1 VTLILLAL
9 AWLGAVAAVALW
21 GLPPWAIGMCLAVC
35 TPALAV
41 LRGRHWAL
49 VCAAAA
55 VLALIAGV
63 RFEQWQQREPA
74 SLARFVEQSVVIE
87 GRVVSEPLPG
97 ETSTAYIVEVT
108 GLRNAAG
115 EASAQGK
122 LRASLGQYTE
132 YLPGT
137 RLRLTGKLSDPP
149 VFPDF
154 DYRGYLNRQDVV
166 ATMAQPVVEVLAGPS
181 RWRLQRNIT
190 EARLELDH
198 ALQRALPEPEASLAG
213 GIAFGRD
220 GNLPRDLAD
229 DFRDTGLAH
238 IVAVSGSNV
247 SLVTAVTFLTFT
259 WLVGKRWAL
268 LPAGLTVV
276 AYLFVAGL
284 SASVIRAGAMA
295 VILLF
300 GTFLGRQQSSL
311 AALGGAAIAMTLWQ
325 PSAALDLGFQLSL
338 SATAG
343 LIVFGPW
350 IRYGIEL
357 ASDRSR
363 VRLPDFAVQVT
374 ALSLSATLATM
385 PIAWVNFGRVSLVG
399 PVANILIEPLF
410 IVAFWLSA
418 ATAVLGAAWEPAGWA
433 AGLAAYYPL
442 SFITWFARTV
452 ATLPFAAVDVPETS
466 GSVALAAYGLLCA
479 AGWFAYRR
487 YAPVL
492 PGRRASRSGGVR
504 RRRLLQAGTA
514 GVVAIVI
521 VPVSLWPARGP
532 GEFEMTVLD
541 VGNGDAVLF
550 TTPAGHHVLVDGGP
564 SGIQLVREL
573 GATLPHWER
582 RIDAVFVLQPQAE
595 HAGGIPEA
603 LERFDVGRRA
613 GADAVASLHAGDR
626 YVLDGVTFEVLWPPT
641 GESSSQANDSAIV
654 IRATYRETSFLLA
667 ANLGAAEQKQLIASS
682 DVRSTVLVVPHHGA
696 NKTDTPLIT
705 AVHPSAAIIP
715 VGDGRYA
722 SQPTTATLEALKD
735 ATLFRTDSSG
745 RVTIRSD
752 GKRLRYETQR

>member
-1 VTLILLAL
+1 MTLILLAL
-9 AWLGAVAAVALW
+9 AWLGAMAAVALW
-21 GLPPWAIGMCLAVC
+21 AMPPWTVGACLAVC
-35 TPALAV
+35 APAFAV
-41 LRGRHWAL
+41 LRGRHWAY
-49 VCAAAA
+49 VCGAGAL
-55 VLALIAGV
+55 LALIAGV
-63 RFEQWQQREPA
+63 RFEQWQNREPA
-74 SLARFVEQSVVIE
+74 SLARFVEQSVVVE

-97 ETSTAYIVEVT
+97 DTSTAYIIGVT
-108 GLRNAAG
+108 RLRNTAG
-115 EASAQGK
+115 EATAHGK
-122 LRASLGQYTE
+122 VRASLGQYTE
-132 YLPGT
+132 YLHGT

-166 ATMAQPVVEVLAGPS
+166 ATMAQPDVEVLAEPP
-181 RWRLQRNIT
+181 RWGLLRNVT
-190 EARLELDH
+190 QMRLELDH
-198 ALQRALPEPEASLAG
+198 ALQHSLPEPEASLAG

-220 GNLPRDLAD
+220 GNLPQDLAD

-247 SLVTAVTFLTFT
+247 SLVTAVTFLAFT
-259 WLVGKRWAL
+259 WLVGRRWAL

-276 AYLFVAGL
+276 AYVFVAGL
-284 SASVIRAGAMA
+284 SASVVRAGVMA

-300 GTFLGRQQSSL
+300 GTFLGRQQSGL

-350 IRYGIEL
+350 MRYGIER

-363 VRLPDFAVQVT
+363 IHLPDFAAQVT

-385 PIAWVNFGRVSLVG
+385 PIAWVNFGRISLVG

-410 IVAFWLSA
+410 IGAFWLSA
-418 ATAVLGAAWEPAGWA
+418 ATAILGAAWTPAGWA

-442 SFITWFARTV
+442 SFITWFAHTV
-452 ATLPFAAVDVPETS
+452 ASLPFAAVDVPGTS
-466 GSVALAAYGLLCA
+466 GAVALAAYVVLCA

-492 PGRRASRSGGVR
+492 PGRRPSRVRGVR
-504 RRRLLQAGTA
+504 RRRLLRASA
-514 GVVAIVI
+514 AVLVASAIL
-521 VPVSLWPARGP
+521 PVSLWPARGP
-532 GEFEMTVLD
+532 GELEMTVLD

-550 TTPAGHHVLVDGGP
+550 TTPSGHHVLVDGGP
-564 SGIQLVREL
+564 SGIQLAREL

-582 RIDAVFVLQPQAE
+582 RIDALFVLQPQAE

-603 LERFDVGRRA
+603 LDRFDVRRRIGIDTA
-613 GADAVASLHAGDR
+613 TSLHAGDR
-626 YVLDGVTFEVLWPPT
+626 YVLDEVAFEILWPPST
-641 GESSSQANDSAIV
+641 GSPVQGNDSAMV
-654 IRATYRETSFLLA
+654 IRASYGKTSFLLV
-667 ANLGAAEQKQLIASS
+667 ANLGAAEQKQLMAST
-682 DVRSTVLVVPHHGA
+682 DVRATVLVVPHHGA
-696 NKTDTPLIT
+696 NKTDRPFID
-705 AVHPSAAIIP
+705 AVHPLVAIIP

-722 SQPTTATLEALKD
+722 ARPAAATLEVLND
-735 ATLFRTDSSG
+735 AMLFRTDFSG
-745 RVTIRSD
+745 RITIKSN
-752 GKRLRYETQR
+752 GARLQYETQR